1 VFSKARFKNLLSQY
15 TLVQLHTDRVPP
27 IYPEAT
33 TAEENKKFEQERF
46 GTLQLPLYVILKPLG
61 GGKFDEVGRY
71 VEGKINNEDAFA
83 KFLEEPL
90 NPRVTDLRAQAG
102 SN

>member
-1 VFSKARFKNLLSQY
+1 MFSKARFKNLLSQY
-15 TLVQLHTDRVPP
+15 TLVQLHTDMVPP

-33 TAEENKKFEQERF
+33 TAEENKKFQQENF
-46 GTLQLPLYVILKPLG
+46 GTLQLPLYVILKPLPN
-61 GGKFDEVGRY
+61 GKFQEVDRY

-90 NPRVTDLRAQAG
+90 NPRIADLRAQASG
-102 SN
+102 K

>member
-15 TLVQLHTDRVPP
+15 TLVQLHTDKVPP

-90 NPRVTDLRAQAG
+90 NPRIADLRVRANG
-102 SN
+102 N

>member
-1 VFSKARFKNLLSQY
+1 VFSKARFKNLLNQY
-15 TLVQLHTDRVPP
+15 TLVQLHTDKVPP
-27 IYPEAT
+27 IYPKAT
-33 TAEENKKFEQERF
+33 SAEENKKFEQESF

-61 GGKFDEVGRY
+61 DGKFQEVGRY

-90 NPRVTDLRAQAG
+90 NPRVADLRLQAG
-102 SN
+102 GN

>member
-1 VFSKARFKNLLSQY
+1 MFSKARFKNLLSQY
-15 TLVQLHTDRVPP
+15 TLVQLHTDKVPP

-33 TAEENKKFEQERF
+33 TAEENKKFEQENF
-46 GTLQLPLYVILKPLG
+46 GTLQLPLYVILKPLAN
-61 GGKFDEVGRY
+61 GKFQEVDRY

-90 NPRVTDLRAQAG
+90 NPRIAGLRTQAG
-102 SN
+102 GN

>member
-1 VFSKARFKNLLSQY
+1 MFSKARFKNLLSQY

-27 IYPEAT
+27 IYPEAS

-83 KFLEEPL
+83 KFLEDPL
-90 NPRVTDLRAQAG
+90 NPRIADLRAQAG
-102 SN
+102 RN

>member
-15 TLVQLHTDRVPP
+15 SLVQLHTDKVPP
-27 IYPEAT
+27 IYQKAT
-33 TAEENKKFEQERF
+33 SADENKKFQQEQF

-61 GGKFDEVGRY
+61 NGKFDEVGRY
-71 VEGKINNEDAFA
+71 VEGKINHEDAFA

-90 NPRVTDLRAQAG
+90 NPRIADVRARK
-102 SN
+102 